1 MAQEMSGVCVN
12 YLCSQQLAVRG
23 LSDHVKLL
31 LLLFASTLD
40 IVDMIARKV
49 LAMFKSAPV
58 GRVL

>member
-1 MAQEMSGVCVN
+1 MSDVCVN
-12 YLCSQQLAVRG
+12 YFCSQQLAVRG

-31 LLLFASTLD
+31 LLFASTLD
-40 IVDMIARKV
+40 IVEMIAREV

>member
-1 MAQEMSGVCVN
+1 MAQEMSDVCVN
-12 YLCSQQLAVRG
+12 YFCSQQLAVRG

-31 LLLFASTLD
+31 LLFASTLD
-40 IVDMIARKV
+40 IVEMIAREV